1 MATLADVLSQNE
13 IDALLSQLS
22 SGEVDADEMR
32 DEKEESKVKLYDFR
46 SPKKLAKDQLKTLQI
61 IHENF
66 ARALN
71 TFLSGYLRTYIHA
84 EVINVEEI
92 TYYEFSNS
100 VVNPAVLSIVN
111 FEPLSGQVII
121 DLSPVIAFNII
132 DRILG
137 GSGKPFNE
145 SRTFTEIELTLLK
158 RLKRQVSELL
168 IDPWENVIELS
179 PRFEKIETNPQF
191 AQIVSPNE
199 TIALVTLN
207 LKIGDVE
214 GMLNICLPHIVL
226 EPIIDKLSTKFWFAS
241 VSKTVTEEDRQ
252 KLQNRIEKTNVDI
265 IAEIAH
271 THITVKDFIQLQIG
285 DVIELDTPV
294 ESEVLL
300 YVGDK
305 AKYTAVPGTSSN
317 KLAVK
322 IVGKELKGEEDDE

>member
-1 MATLADVLSQNE
+1 MADVLSQNE
-13 IDALLSQLS
+13 IDALLAQLS
-22 SGEVDADEMR
+22 SGEVDADEMK

-46 SPKKLAKDQLKTLQI
+46 SPKKLAKDQLRTLQI

-84 EVINVEEI
+84 EVINVEEL

-121 DLSPVIAFNII
+121 DLSPSIAFNII

-158 RLKRQVSELL
+158 RLKRQVTDLM
-168 IDPWENVIELS
+168 IDPWENVIELN
-179 PRFEKIETNPQF
+179 PKLEKIETNPQF

-199 TIALVTLN
+199 TIALVTLS
-207 LKIGDVE
+207 LKIGDLE

-241 VSKTVTEEDRQ
+241 VSKTVTEEDRK
-252 KLQNRIEKTNVDI
+252 KLQARLEKTNVEL
-265 IAEIAH
+265 IAEIAS
-271 THITVKDFIQLQIG
+271 THITVKDFLQLQIG
-285 DVIELDTPV
+285 DVIELDTTLD
-294 ESEVLL
+294 SELLL

-305 AKYTAVPGTSSN
+305 AKYSALPGTSNN
-317 KLAVK
+317 KMAVK
-322 IVGKELKGEEDDE
+322 IISKELEGEEDDE